1 MDRRESLKSMFVGAL
16 AGGFAIQGC
25 TPGSEEALAPPVEDK
40 KNGYGRTQEE
50 AARDEKLMQE
60 VFFQPNEL
68 ETLAVLC
75 DIILPSNAQFPSAT
89 EVGVPDFMEFIVK
102 DLPYHQ
108 LPIRGGL
115 MWLDNRSN
123 RQFQKVFKDC
133 SLEEQKALC
142 DEIAF
147 PEKTEPELQPGIKF
161 FSLVRNLTLTGYFTT
176 REGIEDLG
184 YKGNTTAI
192 WDGVPQEV
200 LDDLGLSY
208 DEAWLAKCI
217 DQSKRNE
224 IAKWDEEGN
233 LIS

>member
-1 MDRRESLKSMFVGAL
+1 MDRRESLKSMFVGTL
-16 AGGFAIQGC
+16 AGGLVVQGC
-25 TPGSEEALAPPVEDK
+25 APGEEPAITKPVATE
-40 KNGYGRTQEE
+40 GYGRTKEE
-50 AARDEKLMQE
+50 KARDEQLMQE
-60 VFFQPNEL
+60 VFFTPHEL

-75 DIILPSNAQFPSAT
+75 DLILPSNAQFPSAT

-115 MWLDNRSN
+115 MWLDNLSN
-123 RQFQKVFKDC
+123 GKFEKVFKICDVD
-133 SLEEQKALC
+133 EQKTLC

-147 PEKTEPELQPGIKF
+147 PERKDPELQPGIRF

-176 REGIEDLG
+176 KAGIEDLG
-184 YKGNTTAI
+184 YKGNTTQI

-200 LDDLGLSY
+200 LDDLGLAY

-217 DQSKRNE
+217 DQSRRNE
-224 IAKWDEEGN
+224 IAQWDDEGN
-233 LIS
+233 LIA

>member
-1 MDRRESLKSMFVGAL
+1 MDRRDSLKSMFIGTL
-16 AGGFAIQGC
+16 AGGMAIQAC
-25 TPGSEEALAPPVEDK
+25 APGEEQSAVASEPQSK
-40 KNGYGRTQEE
+40 GYGRTKEE
-50 AARDEKLMQE
+50 TARDEKLMQE
-60 VFFQPNEL
+60 VFFRTDEL

-102 DLPYHQ
+102 DLPSHQ

-123 RQFQKVFKDC
+123 RRYQKVFKAC
-133 SLEEQKALC
+133 SIEEQKALC

-147 PEKTEPELQPGIKF
+147 PDRKEPELQPGIRF

-176 REGIEDLG
+176 QEGIEDLG
-184 YKGNTTAI
+184 YKGNTTQI
-192 WDGVPQEV
+192 WDGVPQDV

-208 DEAWLAKCI
+208 DEAWLAKCV

-224 IAKWDEEGN
+224 IAQWDEDGN
-233 LIS
+233 LLS

>member
-1 MDRRESLKSMFVGAL
+1 MDRRESLKSMFVGTL
-16 AGGFAIQGC
+16 AGGLVVQGC
-25 TPGSEEALAPPVEDK
+25 APEEREAAVVPEATK
-40 KNGYGRTQEE
+40 KGYGRTKEE
-50 AARDEKLMQE
+50 TARDEKLMRE
-60 VFFQPNEL
+60 VFFEAHEL
-68 ETLAVLC
+68 ETLAMLC

-115 MWLDNRSN
+115 MWLDARSN
-123 RQFQKVFKDC
+123 RRFQKLFKAC
-133 SLEEQKALC
+133 SLEDQKSLC

-147 PEKTEPELQPGIKF
+147 PERKEAELQPGINF

-176 REGIEDLG
+176 KEGIEDLG
-184 YKGNTTAI
+184 YKGNTTNI

-208 DEAWLAKCI
+208 DKAWLDKCV
-217 DQSKRNE
+217 DQSRRNE

-233 LIS
+233 LLT